1 MNLLLDTHTLIWFL
15 EGDANLSA
23 AAKTQIEN
31 PANTSF
37 VSVAT
42 FWEMA
47 IKVSLNKLEMQISIQ
62 NLKQLIWENGI
73 EVLPITIENT
83 LFVSQLPFHHK
94 DPFDRLLIAQVVNE
108 NMILVSRDEAMLLYN
123 AQTIW

>member
-23 AAKTQIEN
+23 TAKKLIEN
-31 PANTSF
+31 PANTNF

-62 NLKQLIWENGI
+62 NLKQLLWENGI

-94 DPFDRLLIAQVVNE
+94 DPFDRLLVAQAVNE
-108 NMILVSRDEAMLLYN
+108 NMILVSKDEAMPLYN
-123 AQTIW
+123 VQTIW

>member
-15 EGDANLSA
+15 EGDTTLSTN
-23 AAKTQIEN
+23 AKKLIEN
-31 PANTSF
+31 PENTNF

-47 IKVSLNKLEMQISIQ
+47 IKVSLKKLEMQISIQ
-62 NLKQLIWENGI
+62 NLKKILWENGI

-94 DPFDRLLIAQVVNE
+94 DPFDRLLIAQAVIE
-108 NMILVSRDEAMLLYN
+108 NMILVSKDEAMLLYN
-123 AQTIW
+123 VQTIW

>member
-15 EGDANLSA
+15 EGDTTLSTDAKNL
-23 AAKTQIEN
+23 IEN
-31 PANTSF
+31 PANTNF

-47 IKVSLNKLEMQISIQ
+47 IKVSLKKLEMQISIQ
-62 NLKQLIWENGI
+62 NLKKLLWENGI

-94 DPFDRLLIAQVVNE
+94 DPFDRLLIAQAVNE
-108 NMILVSRDEAMLLYN
+108 NMILISKDEAMHLYN
-123 AQTIW
+123 VQTIW

>member
-15 EGDANLSA
+15 EGDTTLSTNAKNL
-23 AAKTQIEN
+23 IEN
-31 PANTSF
+31 PANTNF

-47 IKVSLNKLEMQISIQ
+47 IKVSLKKLEMQISIQ
-62 NLKQLIWENGI
+62 NLKKLLWENGI

-94 DPFDRLLIAQVVNE
+94 DPFDRLLIAQAVNE
-108 NMILVSRDEAMLLYN
+108 NMMLVSKDEAMLLYN
-123 AQTIW
+123 VQTVW